1 MSRKIELEPL
11 PSFGDAVKDSAK
23 EIIADRVTEDEA
35 IEKLSRMYPQYGHDH
50 IGTELRAVVMVF
62 SH

>member
-11 PSFGDAVKDSAK
+11 PSFSDAVKDSAR
-23 EIIADRVTEDEA
+23 EIIAARATEKEA
-35 IEKLSRMYPQYGHDH
+35 IEKLSRMYPQYDRDH